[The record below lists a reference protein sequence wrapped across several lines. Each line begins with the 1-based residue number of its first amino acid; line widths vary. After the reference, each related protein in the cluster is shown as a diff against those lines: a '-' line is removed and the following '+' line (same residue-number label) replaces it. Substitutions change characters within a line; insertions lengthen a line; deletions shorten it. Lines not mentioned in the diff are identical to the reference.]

1 MQNNAKLILTDQ
13 TELPVMATSTAER
26 INVRIG
32 AFVDEFQKYADHMTK
47 NNLSSFRI
55 QRESNE
61 ESGKYMEI
69 SGIVFHPDPDGYL
82 VNIDL
87 QQRDPYEIMKEI
99 LETQETQSEAIE
111 DLGQVIAEI
120 AGGD

>member
-1 MQNNAKLILTDQ
+1 MLNNATLILKDQ
-13 TELPVMATSTAER
+13 IELPVMSTSTAER

-32 AFVDEFQKYADHMTK
+32 SFVDEFQKYADHMTK
-47 NNLSSFRI
+47 DNLSSFRI

-61 ESGKYMEI
+61 EAGKYMEI

-82 VNIDL
+82 INIEL
-87 QQRDPYEIMKEI
+87 QKRDPYEIMKEL

-120 AGGD
+120 AGGE